1 MLASGCGAALSRPP
15 QRREGVIARVVLSAC
30 LGTTSTKVTLCSQ
43 GSGPQPRTEGSLGP
57 TRDDRRAIPAPGP
70 PYVPCWVSREP
81 PPQLSPT
88 SPSSLCCLL
97 SFQRL
102 IPRAL
107 PNTLISIQEKCF
119 WGNPTSDTDWG
130 LTLGGCGH
138 GRQALGTKSGLRL
151 KAQEAGAHRQGMH
164 PWLQGSAASRHC

>member
-1 MLASGCGAALSRPP
+1 MYKLTGAIMHFGNMKFKQKQREEQAEPDGTEGGSQGCGGQLWSHEAFVCGG
-15 QRREGVIARVVLSAC
+15 GVPLQTLPSA
-30 LGTTSTKVTLCSQ
+30 
-43 GSGPQPRTEGSLGP
+43 
-57 TRDDRRAIPAPGP
+57 
-70 PYVPCWVSREP
+70 
-81 PPQLSPT
+81 
-88 SPSSLCCLL
+88 L